1 MDTREKMHSE
11 PERIPTSP
19 ETVPAQPIS
28 DAKGTIVA
36 ILKKK
41 NVQKYL
47 LVGALLIVILIGAI
61 ASIRYAANNYMVPV
75 RNAEKLENLESL
87 DGKSFLKKS
96 LKGLGVKNARE
107 IINLCCESDL
117 FLDMTE
123 HIEETVEEYYED
135 NQDEYGDNFKIQ
147 YTVEEKVKLEK
158 TDLRDYQKSFRAY
171 MEDIQYII
179 EQTDDFDTD
188 DWQDLAEELEMTR
201 TQARKFIAAL
211 NNMVKDFGR
220 LEVTAGYELDIL
232 RTITGEYLDEPEEED
247 ITLEVVKVNGK
258 WVLASNF
265 RDTLAALLDF

>member
-1 MDTREKMHSE
+1 
-11 PERIPTSP
+11 
-19 ETVPAQPIS
+19 
-28 DAKGTIVA
+28 
-36 ILKKK
+36 
-41 NVQKYL
+41 
-47 LVGALLIVILIGAI
+47 
-61 ASIRYAANNYMVPV
+61 
-75 RNAEKLENLESL
+75 
-87 DGKSFLKKS
+87 
-96 LKGLGVKNARE
+96 
-107 IINLCCESDL
+107 
-117 FLDMTE
+117 MTE

-171 MEDIQYII
+171 MEDIQYVI

-201 TQARKFIAAL
+201 TQAKKFIAAL